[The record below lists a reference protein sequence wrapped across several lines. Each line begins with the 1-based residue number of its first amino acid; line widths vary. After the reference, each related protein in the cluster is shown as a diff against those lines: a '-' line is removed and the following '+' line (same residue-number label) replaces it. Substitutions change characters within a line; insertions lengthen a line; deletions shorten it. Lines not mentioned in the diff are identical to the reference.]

1 MCTSMHVC
9 MYVLYLYTNESCC
22 YRKQQEVPGYDPSLY
37 ESRRT
42 LAVSRDAV
50 GTLIPI
56 SLVYKKEPHGSSDAV
71 RPLLLYGYGSY
82 GVCID
87 PSFDFKRTALLDR
100 GRLPHDLGVLTY
112 FPMP

>member
-1 MCTSMHVC
+1 MLC
-9 MYVLYLYTNESCC
+9 
-22 YRKQQEVPGYDPSLY
+22 RKQQEVPGYDPSLY

-56 SLVYKKEPHGSSDAV
+56 SLVFKKEPLIIAGTGPPGEEASA

-100 GRLPHDLGVLTY
+100 GR
-112 FPMP
+112 

>member
-1 MCTSMHVC
+1 MHQR
-9 MYVLYLYTNESCC
+9 LTAL
-22 YRKQQEVPGYDPSLY
+22 RKQQEVPGYDPSLY

-42 LAVSRDAV
+42 LAVSRDAA

-56 SLVYKKEPHGSSDAV
+56 SLVSKKSQGSGDDAV

-87 PSFDFKRTALLDR
+87 PTFDFKRTALLDR
-100 GRLPHDLGVLTY
+100 GLLPFVPC
-112 FPMP
+112 FRMCI